1 MSQLLTFQTKPP
13 KSIFAPVGKYYI
25 FEDNISNVLNFNTI
39 KNTILK
45 KEKEI
50 IKKYPFG
57 DELFKVCFPKSF
69 KNSNRLSQSYL
80 SIMVKRGHEVDLE
93 YSKTSILKKLN
104 SYLGY
109 NAVEKLKFVSFE
121 DEELG
126 FKEKINK
133 DATNNEYKEKIS
145 KIKNDKVKKS
155 LIELSKYFKKK

>member
-1 MSQLLTFQTKPP
+1 MEFKNNTKHRYKTIQGLRSFKNALP
-13 KSIFAPVGKYYI
+13 KNVKKIISKKGHIYSETLDNWRSIV
-25 FEDNISNVLNFNTI
+25 
-39 KNTILK
+39 
-45 KEKEI
+45 
-50 IKKYPFG
+50 G

-109 NAVEKLKFVSFE
+109 NAVEKLKFISFE

>member
-1 MSQLLTFQTKPP
+1 MVKKGHIYSKTLDNWRY
-13 KSIFAPVGKYYI
+13 IVG
-25 FEDNISNVLNFNTI
+25 E
-39 KNTILK
+39 
-45 KEKEI
+45 
-50 IKKYPFG
+50 
-57 DELFKVCFPKSF
+57 ELFKVCFPKSF
-69 KNSNRLSQSYL
+69 KSSSLLGSSYL
-80 SIMVKRGHEVDLE
+80 IIMVKRGHEVDLE
-93 YSKTSILKKLN
+93 YSKKSILEKLN

-155 LIELSKYFKKK
+155 LIELSKYFKKKWKKQY